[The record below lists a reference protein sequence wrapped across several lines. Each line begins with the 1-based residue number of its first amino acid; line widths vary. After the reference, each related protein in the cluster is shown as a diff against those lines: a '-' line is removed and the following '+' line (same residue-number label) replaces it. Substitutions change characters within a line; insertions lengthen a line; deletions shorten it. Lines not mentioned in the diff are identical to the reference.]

1 MFTEKTAKTEHM
13 KSHSGDKV
21 YPCSVCGTLFTNKAK
36 LEEHMDEHKV
46 SSSYTDQGR
55 YKDNRRS
62 LVLVG

>member
-55 YKDNRRS
+55 Y
-62 LVLVG
+62 L